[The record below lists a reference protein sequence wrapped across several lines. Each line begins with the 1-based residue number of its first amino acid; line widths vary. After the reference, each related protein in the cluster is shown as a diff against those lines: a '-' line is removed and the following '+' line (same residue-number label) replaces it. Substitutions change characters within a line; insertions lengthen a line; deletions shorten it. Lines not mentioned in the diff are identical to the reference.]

1 MRVWAALSGIETFMT
16 EFRELWSGE
25 RWVAMNQQTMALLR

>member
-1 MRVWAALSGIETFMT
+1 MT

-25 RWVAMNQQTMALLR
+25 QLVAMNQQTMALLR